1 MNAKSIVI
9 AVIAAFLS
17 VGTYAQNPAQTGKSH
32 LTPEQRAVRKAERK
46 AKLAQMSPEERKA
59 FKQAH
64 REQRQARLNAM
75 SPEQRDRVMRKR
87 EARRAAKGK
96 A

>member
-1 MNAKSIVI
+1 MNTKT
-9 AVIAAFLS
+9 IAAVAIALFLS
-17 VGTYAQNPAQTGKSH
+17 VGAYAQNPTPSSKPH
-32 LTPEQRAVRKAERK
+32 LTPEQRAARKADRK

-59 FKQAH
+59 FKQTH

-75 SPEQRDRVMRKR
+75 TPEQRDRVMRRK